1 VTRPVLTLVLLAVAG
16 CRGYRDPGDSTEL
29 RRAIDDQN
37 AATRVRIALGEDPQ
51 TAPYATIRVSCEEGV
66 LTLEGTVDRA
76 AVRDRATDLAASD
89 PGVRKVRNRITVRDA
104 TETRQ

>member
-1 VTRPVLTLVLLAVAG
+1 MIRKALLLAVLAAAG
-16 CRGYRDPGDSTEL
+16 CRGYRDPADSIEL

-66 LTLEGTVDRA
+66 LTLEGSVDRA
-76 AVRDRATDLAASD
+76 AVRDRATDLASAD
-89 PGVRKVRNRITVRDA
+89 PGVRKVRNQIIVQDA
-104 TETRQ
+104 TD

>member
-1 VTRPVLTLVLLAVAG
+1 VSRAILILALAAVAG
-16 CRGYRDPGDSTEL
+16 CRGYRDPADSAHL

-51 TAPYATIRVSCEEGV
+51 TAPYATIRVSCEEGI
-66 LTLEGTVDRA
+66 LTLEGTVDRV
-76 AVRDRATDLAASD
+76 AVRDRATDLAATD

-104 TETRQ
+104 TD

>member
-1 VTRPVLTLVLLAVAG
+1 MKPFLLLALLLPAA
-16 CRGYRDPGDSTEL
+16 CRGYRDPEDSADL
-29 RRAIDDQN
+29 RRAIDDSN

-76 AVRDRATDLAASD
+76 AVRDRAGDLASSD
-89 PGVRKVRNRITVRDA
+89 AAVRKVRNRISVRDA
-104 TETRQ
+104 TAGRR